1 MVTLV
6 SQGWTACSFW
16 RISCL
21 LAWILQIWVNPY
33 QCHYWKL
40 QLQFYFVWAGTGW
53 VAQRGADLRGAACE
67 MGAVVSS
74 HLCGGH
80 HHEQPEHELLMSLSK
95 EKSITGGRWLVVGAK
110 LFWHQIPLTWTH
122 WTCGSAHQCLICW
135 KKKKKPGSPWAALMI
150 PVGELGHDPIQCTSA
165 CLGPAPAT
173 RQAHMLLLE
182 ILCGKKL
189 A

>member
-53 VAQRGADLRGAACE
+53 VARRGADLRGAACE

-135 KKKKKPGSPWAALMI
+135 KKKKKSLGALGQLSWSLWGNLGMI
-150 PVGELGHDPIQCTSA
+150 PSNALLHALDQPQLHDKHIC
-165 CLGPAPAT
+165 CCWKFYV
-173 RQAHMLLLE
+173 E
-182 ILCGKKL
+182 KN
-189 A
+189 